1 MPLMHKINQKQV
13 ANYMRY
19 PYYTPRFE
27 GASNCPFINIL
38 KFELKQLDLSNLIRP
53 FGRGMEQSGSSSG
66 S

>member
-1 MPLMHKINQKQV
+1 
-13 ANYMRY
+13 MRY

-27 GASNCPFINIL
+27 AASNCHFSSIL
-38 KFELKQLDLSNLIRP
+38 KFESKQLVLPNLIRS